1 MAVVAIRPA
10 KASDARAVVAIWTE
24 AYTGTGQGLEGRLAP
39 YEEAEFSACADQG
52 EPFVAEASGA
62 VLGAVVFYRPGAPGA
77 PTEVAAE
84 AGLRMLAV
92 SSAARGQG
100 IGRELA
106 LQCERRARE
115 ERAQAIVLWSRP
127 FQVEAHRLYESLGY
141 RRAPERDGSD
151 PEGRRWV
158 FVHQLAERR

>member
-1 MAVVAIRPA
+1 VPVVAIRPA
-10 KASDARAVVAIWTE
+10 KASDAGAAVALWTE
-24 AYTGTGQGLEGRLAP
+24 AYSGQGPEGRVAP
-39 YEEAEFSACADQG
+39 YEEATFFAAADRG

-62 VLGAVVFYRPGAPGA
+62 VLGAVVFYRPGAPGS
-77 PTEVAAE
+77 PTEVAGE

-92 SSAARGQG
+92 RREARGEG

-115 ERAQAIVLWSRP
+115 ERAEAIVLWSRP
-127 FQVEAHRLYESLGY
+127 YQVEAHRLYESLGY

-151 PEGRRWV
+151 PEGRQWV
-158 FVHQLAERR
+158 FVHELGDRR